1 KTRGIWGEMQLSQIL
16 SELLTN
22 DQYEENVV
30 TKSKSKDPVEFAI
43 KLPGEDQGIVRLPID
58 SKFPLDTYSRVVEAY
73 ESMDKEKV
81 EDAINN
87 LKRRIKDC
95 AKDIKEKYIEP
106 PYTTDFAIM
115 FLPIEG
121 LYAEVAKS
129 GLIEELQNTYRVMIA
144 GPTTMSALLN
154 SLQVGFRTL
163 AIQKRSSEV
172 WDILSAVKTE
182 FNTFGEALKKAQEKI
197 KQADNEIEKLVT
209 TRTNQIQRKL
219 KDVTQLEY
227 SDSKEV
233 LGIEDSE

>member
-1 KTRGIWGEMQLSQIL
+1 MNQC
-16 SELLTN
+16 
-22 DQYEENVV
+22 
-30 TKSKSKDPVEFAI
+30 
-43 KLPGEDQGIVRLPID
+43 
-58 SKFPLDTYSRVVEAY
+58 
-73 ESMDKEKV
+73 